1 MTTSATAAS
10 APPPAP
16 AGPVRFAVVGGG
28 WRTAFFLRV
37 AAALPERFRLEGVV
51 VRDPRK
57 GAAFEAQSGVPTFRT
72 PAALLGGV
80 DPEFLVASV
89 SAAANFEVNLALL
102 ATGLPLL
109 TETPPA
115 ATLEQMHRL
124 WDAAGA
130 AGGVGRVQ
138 VAEQFHLQPL
148 HAARLAAVRAGR
160 IGPPHTVSL
169 SVCHGYHGVSLI
181 RHYLDAGFQPAR
193 IVGRQWQDRALDAGG
208 RAGPPAAP
216 RVSAQPQ
223 QIALLDFA
231 GGGQAVFDFTGSQYF
246 SPIRRQRVCVR
257 GERGEIVDRTL
268 YAYAPPGDGGDPV
281 VLDFRRH
288 AAGPEGNLEGQHL
301 KGIQLGDSWIYRNPL
316 APARLADEEVA
327 VGDLLARMGAYVRA
341 RGAPDVRPPYP
352 LAQGLQD
359 HYLGLLIRQAC
370 ESGQPVAASPQPWA
384 A

>member
-1 MTTSATAAS
+1 
-10 APPPAP
+10 
-16 AGPVRFAVVGGG
+16 
-28 WRTAFFLRV
+28 
-37 AAALPERFRLEGVV
+37 V
-51 VRDPRK
+51 VRDPQK
-57 GAAFEAQSGVPTFRT
+57 GAALEGQWGVPTFRT
-72 PAALLGGV
+72 PAALLDAR

-102 ATGLPLL
+102 ATGRPLL

-115 ATLEQMHRL
+115 LTLEEMHRL
-124 WDAAGA
+124 WDAAA
-130 AGGVGRVQ
+130 AGGPGRLQ
-138 VAEQFHLQPL
+138 VAEQFHRQPL
-148 HAARLAAVRAGR
+148 HAARLAAIRDGR

-193 IVGRQWQDRALDAGG
+193 VVGRLWQDRALDAGG

-268 YAYAPPGDGGDPV
+268 YAYAPPGDGGDPI

-288 AAGPEGNLEGQHL
+288 EAGPEGNLEGQHL
-301 KGIQLGDSWIYRNPL
+301 RGIQLGDSWVYRNPL

-327 VGDLLARMGAYVRA
+327 MGDLLARMGAYVRA
-341 RGAPDVRPPYP
+341 GATGPEPYP

-370 ESGQPVAASPQPWA
+370 ESGQPVAATPQPWA
-384 A
+384 P

>member
-1 MTTSATAAS
+1 MATTSSAA
-10 APPPAP
+10 AP
-16 AGPVRFAVVGGG
+16 AAPPVRFAVVGGG

-37 AAALPERFRLEGVV
+37 VAALPERFRLEGVV
-51 VRDPRK
+51 VRDPQK
-57 GAAFEAQSGVPTFRT
+57 GAAFAARTGVPTFRT
-72 PAALLGGV
+72 PAALLAAV

-89 SAAANFEVNLALL
+89 GAAANFEVNLALL

-115 ATLEQMHRL
+115 LTLEEMHRL
-124 WDAAGA
+124 WDAAAGA
-130 AGGVGRVQ
+130 AGGAGRVQ
-138 VAEQFHLQPL
+138 VAEQFHRQPL
-148 HAARLAAVRAGR
+148 HAARLEAVRAGR

-301 KGIQLGDSWIYRNPL
+301 KGIQLGDSWVYRNPL

-341 RGAPDVRPPYP
+341 GGAAGAPDARQPYP

-370 ESGQPVAASPQPWA
+370 ESGQPVAATPQPWA
-384 A
+384 S